1 MKKKFIAIFLA
12 AVMVCIFGTMNV
24 FAINYNEINDE
35 NKIEDYA
42 PVIGEFHYDSEY
54 AAKIADKEQKAKAY
68 YRAKMTGNTALAN
81 NIMNEIKATYDK
93 VRPDN
98 SLAPLASSER
108 LDIFQVPQ
116 ETDFWCGYA
125 AIKSLLDYKDIDKTQ
140 STIADEVYGQDSSCP
155 WYLSN
160 GDSRDQFPVPIYLT
174 DEINFV
180 YAPYPYGAAGSTDVE
195 ASDIDWRI
203 ISTIDSDHG
212 LVVCGTSYGNKL
224 NDPSILP
231 GYPAR
236 EIGHWLAIDG
246 YKSDGDEIWIIDPAK
261 SDEVYFSDDIDA
273 YYSVTTAKLAAFVE
287 SKGIV
292 W

>member
-1 MKKKFIAIFLA
+1 MKKFILILLVVMMIFSL
-12 AVMVCIFGTMNV
+12 VTTNV
-24 FAINYNEINDE
+24 FAESDE
-35 NKIEDYA
+35 KKQIEGYDHA
-42 PVIGEFHYDSEY
+42 PVIGEFRYDSEY
-54 AAKIADKEQKAKAY
+54 AAKIAAKEQRAKAY
-68 YRAKMTGNTALAN
+68 YEAKMSGNSKLAN
-81 NIMNEIKATYDK
+81 DILNEMKTTYDK
-93 VRPDN
+93 SGQN
-98 SLAPLASSER
+98 GGNLAPLASSER

-224 NDPSILP
+224 NDPSKLP
-231 GYPAR
+231 GYPAV

-246 YKSDGDEIWIIDPAK
+246 YKSDGNEIWIIDPAK

-273 YYSVTTAKLAAFVE
+273 YYSVTTVKLAAFAE